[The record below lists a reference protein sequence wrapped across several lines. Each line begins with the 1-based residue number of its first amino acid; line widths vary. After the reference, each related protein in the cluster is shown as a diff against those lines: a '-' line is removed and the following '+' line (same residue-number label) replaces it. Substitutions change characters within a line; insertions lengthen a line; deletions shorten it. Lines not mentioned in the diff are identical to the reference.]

1 MDRPIALLLLSV
13 LLAISARAELQ
24 LAPTLV
30 EREGDGVKVKQLA
43 FPDGDKTVTYLPPH
57 GWDYSGSA
65 TQLMLHPRGKAQA
78 EATIT
83 RVPVSQPGRFD
94 DESLKKLV
102 DQAIAQIPKDT
113 RNVIVIS
120 QEKNPVI
127 INRKET
133 FLVILGY
140 QLSGHTYNQ
149 SVLFLNRE
157 KDQIRFQ
164 LVCREKDFN
173 ELQGAFLHSQFSWE
187 NL

>member
-1 MDRPIALLLLSV
+1 MDHPIVLLILGV
-13 LLAISARAELQ
+13 LLAVSARAELQ

-30 EREGDGVKVKQLA
+30 EGEGDGVKFKQLA
-43 FPDGDKTVTYLPPH
+43 FPDGDKTVTYLPPR

-65 TQLMLHPRGKAQA
+65 TQLMLHPRDKAQA

-83 RVPVSQPGRFD
+83 RVPLSQPARFD
-94 DESLKKLV
+94 AESLKKLV
-102 DQAIAQIPKDT
+102 DQAIAQIPKASQ
-113 RNVIVIS
+113 NVTVVS
-120 QEKNPVI
+120 QEKNPVV

-140 QLSGHTYNQ
+140 QLFGQTYNR
-149 SVLFLNRE
+149 SVLFLNRD
-157 KDQIRFQ
+157 KDQIRFE

-173 ELQGAFLHSQFSWE
+173 QLQGAFLHSQFSWE